1 MGVINVELKYTK
13 MQGAGNDFII
23 IDNRGMK
30 IPVDKLQKIA
40 RRVCQR
46 KISVGADGF
55 MVVDNAEGDSDFK
68 MLFLNSDGTIGE
80 MCGNGARC
88 ISRYAYLNDIAD
100 KKMNFETT
108 SGNVKGEIRDNRLVA
123 VALNV
128 PTLIEFDKTAIVDKE
143 KYMISYVELGY
154 PGLPHGVIEF
164 KGLQNVERNELF
176 SLGKKLRY
184 NDIFKKGANINFYEI
199 QKDNSV
205 VVRTYERGVED
216 FTLAC
221 GTGSASVALVLFLKE
236 IVPKNKVTIKVPG
249 GILNV
254 EIKIDEEKNIKELLL
269 IGDTNII
276 SSGIITDED
285 LEF

>member
-1 MGVINVELKYTK
+1 MELKYTK

-23 IDNRGMK
+23 IDNRVMK
-30 IPVDKLQKIA
+30 IPIDKLQMIA
-40 RRVCQR
+40 KRVCQR

-55 MVVDNAEGDSDFK
+55 MVVENPEGGADFK
-68 MLFLNSDGTIGE
+68 MRFFNSDGTMGE

-88 ISRYAYLNDIAD
+88 ISRYAYLNNIANE
-100 KKMNFETT
+100 KMNFETT
-108 SGNVKGEIRDNRLVA
+108 AGNVEGEIRENRLVA
-123 VALNV
+123 VALNI

-164 KGLQNVERNELF
+164 KGLENVERDELF
-176 SLGKKLRY
+176 YLGKKLRY

-199 QKDNSV
+199 QRDNSV

-221 GTGSASVALVLFLKE
+221 GTGSASVALILFLKG
-236 IVPKNKVTIKVPG
+236 IVPESKVTIKVPG
-249 GILNV
+249 GILDV
-254 EIKIDEEKNIKELLL
+254 EIEIDKENNVKKLLL

-276 SSGIITDED
+276 SNGFITDED
-285 LEF
+285 LEI